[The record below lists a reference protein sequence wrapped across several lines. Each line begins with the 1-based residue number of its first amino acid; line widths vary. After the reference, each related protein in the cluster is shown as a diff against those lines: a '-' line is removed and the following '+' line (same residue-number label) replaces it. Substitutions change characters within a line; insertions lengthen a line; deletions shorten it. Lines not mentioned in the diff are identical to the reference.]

1 MVPETLPLLPIRDAV
16 VFPSMVLPLFVSR
29 DASIKALEAAL
40 ADGRLVALATQRD
53 PDVEDPGPDDLYAV
67 GTLGMLM
74 RLMHLPDGRVKVL
87 IQGLSKVRLRHFLHT
102 EPYIEV
108 EVEAIEAD
116 PVEAEPNSW
125 TVEIEALFRSVRDK
139 LELLLPL
146 RQVPAEVA
154 SIASHVDEPGRL
166 ADLVASNLELR
177 TEEAQSL
184 LEIED
189 PIRRLRKI
197 DAVLSRELEVSSVQA
212 EIQSTARDELMRSQR
227 DHFLRE
233 QLRAIR
239 SELGESEEKNPEVE
253 ELRSRI
259 ETAGMNAEAR
269 AEAERQFERLTRM
282 HPDSSEV
289 SIVRSYLEWMAD
301 LPWEAATEDNLD
313 LSRAREVLEHDHAYL
328 DRVKER
334 ILEYLAAHKLRG
346 GGVSKGPILCLVGP
360 PGVGKTSLG
369 QSIARAMGRN
379 FVRMSLGGI
388 RDEAEI
394 RGHRRTYVG
403 ALPGRILHGMRQA
416 GSANPVFLLD
426 ELDKLGADQR
436 GDPASAMLEVLD
448 PEQNSNFRDHYLN
461 VPYDLSK
468 VLFIATANLV
478 DSIPRALLD
487 RTEVIRI
494 PGYTHEE
501 KEQIAR
507 RFLLARQLEEA
518 GVGASQLTI
527 SGGAIRETVRRYTQE
542 AGVRSLERELGR
554 MIRKGALQLA
564 EGECTKISISRR
576 NLRRFLGPAP
586 VPDGA
591 IPHSGEVGVAIG
603 LAWTEAGGETLVVE
617 ASLLRGRGL
626 TLTGHLGAVMK
637 ESGQAALSYV
647 RTRAPDLGLSDSLN
661 RSEVHLHVPAGAT
674 PKDGPSAGVT
684 MATALFSALSGI
696 PARTD
701 VAMTGEITLR
711 GRVLPVGGVREK
723 ALAAYRRGIR
733 TLILP
738 EANRHDLE
746 EVPPELTRQ
755 MEFHFVTRMDEVFPL
770 ALTKPLGPRRNL
782 RPRRVRPARVSS

>member
-1 MVPETLPLLPIRDAV
+1 MPIRDAV

-29 DASIKALEAAL
+29 AASIKALETAL
-40 ADGRLVALATQRD
+40 AGGRLVALVTQRD
-53 PDVEDPGPDDLYAV
+53 PEVEDPGPDDLYAV

-74 RLMHLPDGRVKVL
+74 RFMHLPDGRVKVL
-87 IQGLSKVRLRHFLHT
+87 VQGLSKIRLRHFLFT
-102 EPYIEV
+102 EPHIEV
-108 EVEAIEAD
+108 EVEPIEAD
-116 PVEAEPNSW
+116 PVGADQNEW
-125 TVEIEALFRSVRDK
+125 TVETQALFRSVREK
-139 LELLLPL
+139 LESLLPL
-146 RQVPAEVA
+146 RQVPAEGA
-154 SIASHVDEPGRL
+154 AIASHVDEPGRL
-166 ADLVASNLELR
+166 ADLVASNLALQA
-177 TEEAQSL
+177 EESQSL

-189 PIRRLRKI
+189 PIRRLRKV
-197 DAVLSRELEVSSVQA
+197 DAMLRRELAVSSVQA
-212 EIQSTARDELMRSQR
+212 EIQSTARDELMRGQR

-239 SELGESEEKNPEVE
+239 AELGESEEKNPEVE

-259 ETAGMNAEAR
+259 QTAGMNSEAR
-269 AEAERQFERLTRM
+269 AEAERQFERLARM

-289 SIVRSYLEWMAD
+289 QIVRSYLEWMAD
-301 LPWEAATEDNLD
+301 LPWQAATDDNLD
-313 LSRAREVLEHDHAYL
+313 LAHAREVLEHDHAYL
-328 DRVKER
+328 DGVKER

-346 GGVSKGPILCLVGP
+346 GGAPKGPILCLVGP

-379 FVRMSLGGI
+379 FVRMSLGGL

-416 GSANPVFLLD
+416 GSVNPVFLLD
-426 ELDKLGADQR
+426 ELDKLGADHR

-468 VLFIATANLV
+468 VLFVATANLV
-478 DSIPRALLD
+478 DSIPRPLLD

-507 RFLLARQLEEA
+507 RFLLARQLEGA
-518 GVGASQLTI
+518 GVRSSQLTI
-527 SGGAIRETVRRYTQE
+527 SPGAIRETIRRYTQE
-542 AGVRSLERELGR
+542 AGVRGLERELGR
-554 MIRKGALQLA
+554 MIRKGALRLA
-564 EGECTKISISRR
+564 EGETEKISISRR

-586 VPDGA
+586 VPDA
-591 IPHSGEVGVAIG
+591 VVPHSREVGVAIG
-603 LAWTEAGGETLVVE
+603 VAWTEAGGETLIVE

-626 TLTGHLGAVMK
+626 TLTGHLGSVMK
-637 ESGQAALSYV
+637 ESGQTALSYI
-647 RTRAPDLGLSDSLN
+647 RGRAGELGLAESLN
-661 RSEVHLHVPAGAT
+661 RSAVHLHVPAGAT

-684 MATALFSALSGI
+684 MATALLSALSGI
-696 PARTD
+696 PARSD

-723 ALAAYRRGIR
+723 ALAALRRGIR
-733 TLILP
+733 ILILP
-738 EANRHDLE
+738 EANRYDLE
-746 EVPPELTRQ
+746 EIPPELARQ
-755 MEFHFVTRMDEVFPL
+755 MEFHFVTRMDQVLQL
-770 ALTKPLGPRRNL
+770 ALTKPLSPR
-782 RPRRVRPARVSS
+782 RPARPGRVRAVRVSS